1 MFYLRYLVCI
11 LPVIIILD
19 RGFAANNSF
28 EQGMSH
34 YRARR
39 FDQAI
44 KKFEY
49 TIDLFPNHAEAY
61 NYLGESLYEMGSY
74 IQAIKSF
81 KKALQIKPSY
91 GRAEVNLLVTRWKL
105 PPSVKPPPLEGWPEV
120 RLQLISGYT
129 IAIGA
134 AVLSYLGG
142 NLIGAKNQEGIV
154 PYEVGAIGLTVGS
167 IEQIYL
173 LGEELGYGGGQ
184 RINVI
189 AGAVFCPLI
198 GSIIYSKI
206 LQVGQTGYLRG
217 AAYGS
222 LLAPIGAIVG
232 YHLSKNSLF

>member
-1 MFYLRYLVCI
+1 
-11 LPVIIILD
+11 
-19 RGFAANNSF
+19 
-28 EQGMSH
+28 MSH

-61 NYLGESLYEMGSY
+61 NYLGEPLYEMGSY

-105 PPSVKPPPLEGWPEV
+105 PPSVKPPPLEHWPEV

-222 LLAPIGAIVG
+222 LIAPIGAIVG

>member
-1 MFYLRYLVCI
+1 MFYLRYLVCF
-11 LPVIIILD
+11 LPVFIILD

-105 PPSVKPPPLEGWPEV
+105 PPSVKPSPLEGWPEV

-134 AVLSYLGG
+134 AVLSVSYTHLT
-142 NLIGAKNQEGIV
+142 LPTKRIV
-154 PYEVGAIGLTVGS
+154 
-167 IEQIYL
+167 
-173 LGEELGYGGGQ
+173 
-184 RINVI
+184 
-189 AGAVFCPLI
+189 
-198 GSIIYSKI
+198 
-206 LQVGQTGYLRG
+206 
-217 AAYGS
+217 
-222 LLAPIGAIVG
+222 
-232 YHLSKNSLF
+232 